1 MVFYLSIF
9 VYKSHVRGRKDSS
22 EMEENHLIAAIILA
36 AGSSSRMER
45 QQHKLLLPLG
55 DRPVVAHVLE
65 AALASQAQPIVVVLG
80 HQAEQV
86 RAALTTLSAANK
98 TLLFIENPNYKQGMS
113 TSLHAGLQALTQLD
127 SEISADGALILLGD
141 QPLITAHVINTLI
154 TAKETTTKQIVAA
167 RYNGKRGNPVIFGS
181 ELFAELMTVTGDEG
195 GRSIIEQHRE
205 DVASIEVG
213 DPVANSD
220 VDTWSAYQQ
229 VVATWTEGQREYKE
243 EK

>member
-1 MVFYLSIF
+1 MAEKRS
-9 VYKSHVRGRKDSS
+9 
-22 EMEENHLIAAIILA
+22 IAAIILA
-36 AGSSSRMER
+36 AGSSSRMEK

-55 DRPVVAHVLE
+55 DHPVVTHVLA
-65 AALASQAQPIVVVLG
+65 AALASQAQPIIVVLG

-86 RAALTTLSAANK
+86 RTALSTLSATNK
-98 TLLFIENPNYKQGMS
+98 TLLFIENPDYKQGMS
-113 TSLHAGLQALTQLD
+113 TSLRAGLQALTQLD

-141 QPLITAHVINTLI
+141 QPLITTQVIDTLI
-154 TAKETTTKQIVAA
+154 AAKETSTKQIVAA

-181 ELFAELMTVTGDEG
+181 ELFPELMTVTGDEG
-195 GRSIIEQHRE
+195 GRSIIERHRE

-229 VVATWTEGQREYKE
+229 VVAAWTEGQRE
-243 EK
+243 